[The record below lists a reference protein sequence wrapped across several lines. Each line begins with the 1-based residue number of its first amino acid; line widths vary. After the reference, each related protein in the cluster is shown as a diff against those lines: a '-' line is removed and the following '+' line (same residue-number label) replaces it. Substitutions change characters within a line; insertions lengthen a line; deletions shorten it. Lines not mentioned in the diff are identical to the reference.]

1 MNSRKLY
8 YILVG
13 VLILLGIVI
22 LISAREAN
30 SLLENQSKT
39 LVALKAK
46 SLATAYQ
53 KTQLTKDKTDIATYT
68 DLNNIAKSVVPQ
80 DKDQAEAVRE
90 IVNLAAQSG
99 IPELSSITF
108 PPSTLGGN
116 STSSSNSLTQVSRV
130 AGIPGVYSLSI
141 TVTQADPNYVPYS
154 NFITFLS
161 KLEQNRRTAEVN
173 SITVQPNQK
182 DLSLVTFTLVINEFI
197 KP

>member
-1 MNSRKLY
+1 MNSKKLY

-13 VLILLGIVI
+13 VLLLLAIAILL
-22 LISAREAN
+22 SAREAN
-30 SLLENQSKT
+30 LLLGNQSKS
-39 LVALKAK
+39 LVALKVK
-46 SLATAYQ
+46 SQETADQ
-53 KTQLTKDKTDIATYT
+53 KAQLTKDKKDISAYS

-99 IPELSSITF
+99 ISELSSITF
-108 PPSTLGGN
+108 PPSTLGG
-116 STSSSNSLTQVSRV
+116 STAGTPNNLIQVTKV
-130 AGIPGVYSLSI
+130 AGIAGVYSLQI
-141 TVTQADPNYVPYS
+141 TVSQADPNYVPYS

-173 SITVQPNQK
+173 SITVQPDDKSPN
-182 DLSLVTFTLVINEFI
+182 LVTFTLVINEFI

>member
-1 MNSRKLY
+1 MNSKKLY

-13 VLILLGIVI
+13 VLLLLAIAILL
-22 LISAREAN
+22 SAREAN
-30 SLLENQSKT
+30 LLLGNQSKS
-39 LVALKAK
+39 LVALKVK
-46 SLATAYQ
+46 SQETADQ
-53 KTQLTKDKTDIATYT
+53 KAQLTKDKKDISAYS

-99 IPELSSITF
+99 ISELSSITF
-108 PPSTLGGN
+108 PPSTLGG
-116 STSSSNSLTQVSRV
+116 STAGTPNNLTQVTKV
-130 AGIPGVYSLSI
+130 AGIAGVYSLQI
-141 TVTQADPNYVPYS
+141 TVSQADPNYVPYS

-173 SITVQPNQK
+173 SITVQPDDKSPN
-182 DLSLVTFTLVINEFI
+182 LVTFTLVINEFI